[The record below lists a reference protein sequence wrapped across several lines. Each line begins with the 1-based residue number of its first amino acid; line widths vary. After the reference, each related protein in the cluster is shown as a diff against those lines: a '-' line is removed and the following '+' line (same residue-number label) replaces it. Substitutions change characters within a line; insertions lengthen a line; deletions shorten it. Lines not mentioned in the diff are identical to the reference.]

1 MNVNLQDIVTALT
14 DELRDNPHY
23 DRQRTLKTVAADYD
37 INPILLARKFQEV
50 HGVALADWTPPVKAD
65 PAAIVAGTTRRRA
78 QGRAARSRLL
88 SDDADERRA
97 GRQALHLQRRRQR
110 TGRYKSH

>member
-1 MNVNLQDIVTALT
+1 MMNTNPQDIATALT

-37 INPILLARKFQEV
+37 INPILLARKFQEA

-78 QGRAARSRLL
+78 QGRAA
-88 SDDADERRA
+88 
-97 GRQALHLQRRRQR
+97 
-110 TGRYKSH
+110 